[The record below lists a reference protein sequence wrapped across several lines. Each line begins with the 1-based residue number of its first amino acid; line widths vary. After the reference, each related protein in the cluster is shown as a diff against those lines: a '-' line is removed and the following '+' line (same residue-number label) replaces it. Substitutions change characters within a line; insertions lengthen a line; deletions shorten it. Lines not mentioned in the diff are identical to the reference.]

1 MSILENDK
9 LIYEKKNEN
18 ISTYWDL
25 QFKTSA
31 IENLKFTVQKKKKK
45 E

>member
-9 LIYEKKNEN
+9 LIQEN
-18 ISTYWDL
+18 IENKSTNWDL

-31 IENLKFTVQKKKKK
+31 IENLNFTVQKKK
-45 E
+45 